1 MEGTDWSMW
10 AVEYRAGRVDPVER
24 YLEDDVAPE
33 ESVAFRRL
41 LERMDAHDDSTWIIV
56 PLGEPTKSKQRI
68 RREWQGRFETNP
80 LGIPLIVT
88 RHTEAPGML
97 VVNHGVVEAPAEIA
111 DFVVVDDT
119 DEMEVTDS
127 WDLVARSALIL
138 HEDETCVVTIYAAS
152 PAAAALLAPMARLLE
167 EEGQQHREQDG
178 FVYEVVTLV
187 KNMGDRL
194 EVAISHYNGERDWR
208 EEIEPGAFEC
218 DDLGR
223 VTSYIP
229 AGQRDAVLV

>member
-1 MEGTDWSMW
+1 MEGTKWSMW

-33 ESVAFRRL
+33 ESVGFRRL
-41 LERMDAHDDSTWIIV
+41 LARMDAHDDSTWIIAPESV
-56 PLGEPTKSKQRI
+56 PTKTHRQV
-68 RREWQGRFETNP
+68 RREWQERFESNP

-88 RHTEAPGML
+88 RHPFTPGVL
-97 VVNHGVVEAPAEIA
+97 VVNHGAVEAPAESA

-119 DEMEVTDS
+119 DEIEMTDS
-127 WDLVARSALIL
+127 WDLVGRHALNL
-138 HEDETCVVTIYAAS
+138 HEDETCVFTIYAAS

-167 EEGQQHREQDG
+167 EEGEQHREQDG

-187 KNMGDRL
+187 KNLGDRL
-194 EVAISHYNGERDWR
+194 EVSITHYDGDRDWR
-208 EEIEPGAFEC
+208 EEVLMDTLTV

-223 VTSYIP
+223 VTDYFTP
-229 AGQRDAVLV
+229 EDRRGGVV